1 MSKNP
6 FEIRQDLLH
15 LAYNL
20 LKEKKQSQYT
30 IKNENNR
37 IKEMKLHR
45 GEAAEEPEMFQE
57 SDLVINESEL
67 FSLADKL
74 KEFVSKKD

>member
-37 IKEMKLHR
+37 LKEMKLHR
-45 GEAAEEPEMFQE
+45 GEKSEDVEMFKE
-57 SDLVINESEL
+57 SDLVISESEL
-67 FSLADKL
+67 FELADKL
-74 KEFVSKKD
+74 KSFVSKKD